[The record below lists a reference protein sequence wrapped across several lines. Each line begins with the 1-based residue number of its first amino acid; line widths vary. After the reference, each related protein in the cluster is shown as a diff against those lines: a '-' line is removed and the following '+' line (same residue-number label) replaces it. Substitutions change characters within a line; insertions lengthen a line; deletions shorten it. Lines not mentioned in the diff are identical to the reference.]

1 MLDFLSHSTHAYH
14 HFLTGKKKKQKLKG
28 LFINNA
34 KLKEYKRFNHGRVSV
49 AGHCL
54 NQPQMHILVFNWQY
68 QSQLG

>member
-1 MLDFLSHSTHAYH
+1 MRAHCIPPGTLL
-14 HFLTGKKKKQKLKG
+14 
-28 LFINNA
+28 NA

-68 QSQLG
+68 QSQLGWNRIAHEWKGNLLARSLRI